1 MLYESEIKNE
11 TQEKPLESNDK
22 TFNKLCKLQKL
33 IKKESSM
40 KKLCNYY
47 LLYNIFTCSYKNKK

>member
-1 MLYESEIKNE
+1 MYKSQIKNE

-22 TFNKLCKLQKL
+22 TFNKLCKLQKM

-47 LLYNIFTCSYKNKK
+47 LFII

>member
-1 MLYESEIKNE
+1 MLNKNEINNE
-11 TQEKPLESNDK
+11 TQIKPLESNDK

-47 LLYNIFTCSYKNKK
+47 LFII